1 MATIIVTESNLE
13 EIKASDKTVLL
24 DFYADWCVP
33 CKRLGPVLEDISD
46 ENPDIIVGKINV
58 EDEPDIAEE
67 FGIDNT
73 ARLPIDPAVASLVD
87 AGKVELVSG
96 EALSAFADEI
106 EHGCG
111 FSH

>member
-33 CKRLGPVLEDISD
+33 CKRLGPVLEDISE

-67 FGIDNT
+67 FGIMSVPTLIVLKYGDE
-73 ARLPIDPAVASLVD
+73 AD
-87 AGKVELVSG
+87 KVV
-96 EALSAFADEI
+96 
-106 EHGCG
+106 G
-111 FSH
+111 FRTKAQILDLLD

>member
-33 CKRLGPVLEDISD
+33 CKRLGPVLEDISE

-67 FGIDNT
+67 FGIMSVPTLIVLKSGDE
-73 ARLPIDPAVASLVD
+73 ADKAV
-87 AGKVELVSG
+87 
-96 EALSAFADEI
+96 
-106 EHGCG
+106 G
-111 FSH
+111 FRTKAQILDLLD

>member
-1 MATIIVTESNLE
+1 MATVIVTESNLE

-33 CKRLGPVLEDISD
+33 CKRLGPVLEDISE

-67 FGIDNT
+67 FGIMSVPTLIVLKYGDE
-73 ARLPIDPAVASLVD
+73 AEKAV
-87 AGKVELVSG
+87 
-96 EALSAFADEI
+96 
-106 EHGCG
+106 G
-111 FSH
+111 FRTKAQILDLLD

>member
-1 MATIIVTESNLE
+1 MATVIVTESNLE

-33 CKRLGPVLEDISD
+33 CKRLGPVLEDISE

-67 FGIDNT
+67 FGIMSIPTLIVLKYGDE
-73 ARLPIDPAVASLVD
+73 ADKAV
-87 AGKVELVSG
+87 
-96 EALSAFADEI
+96 
-106 EHGCG
+106 G
-111 FSH
+111 FRTKAQILDLLD

>member
-1 MATIIVTESNLE
+1 MATVIVTESNLE

-33 CKRLGPVLEDISD
+33 CKRLGPVLEDISE

-67 FGIDNT
+67 FGIMSVPTLIVLKYGDE
-73 ARLPIDPAVASLVD
+73 ADKAV
-87 AGKVELVSG
+87 
-96 EALSAFADEI
+96 
-106 EHGCG
+106 G
-111 FSH
+111 FRTKAQILDLLD

>member
-1 MATIIVTESNLE
+1 MATVIVTESNLK

-33 CKRLGPVLEDISD
+33 CKRLGPVLEDISE

-67 FGIDNT
+67 FGIMSVPTLIVLKYGDE
-73 ARLPIDPAVASLVD
+73 ADKAV
-87 AGKVELVSG
+87 
-96 EALSAFADEI
+96 
-106 EHGCG
+106 G
-111 FSH
+111 FRTKAQILDLLD

>member
-67 FGIDNT
+67 FGIMSVPTLIVLKYGDE
-73 ARLPIDPAVASLVD
+73 ADKAV
-87 AGKVELVSG
+87 
-96 EALSAFADEI
+96 
-106 EHGCG
+106 G
-111 FSH
+111 FRTKAQILDLLD

>member
-1 MATIIVTESNLE
+1 MATVIVTESNLE

-33 CKRLGPVLEDISD
+33 CKRLGPVLEDISE

-67 FGIDNT
+67 FGIMSVPTLIVLKYGDE
-73 ARLPIDPAVASLVD
+73 ADKAV
-87 AGKVELVSG
+87 
-96 EALSAFADEI
+96 
-106 EHGCG
+106 G
-111 FSH
+111 FRAKAQILDLLD

>member
-33 CKRLGPVLEDISD
+33 CKRLGPVLEDISE

-67 FGIDNT
+67 FGIMSVPTLIVLKYGDE
-73 ARLPIDPAVASLVD
+73 ADKAV
-87 AGKVELVSG
+87 
-96 EALSAFADEI
+96 
-106 EHGCG
+106 G
-111 FSH
+111 FRTKAQILDLLD

>member
-1 MATIIVTESNLE
+1 MATVFVTESNLE

-67 FGIDNT
+67 FGIMSVPTLIVLKYGDE
-73 ARLPIDPAVASLVD
+73 ADKAV
-87 AGKVELVSG
+87 
-96 EALSAFADEI
+96 
-106 EHGCG
+106 G
-111 FSH
+111 FRTKAQILDLLD

>member
-1 MATIIVTESNLE
+1 MATVIVTESNLE

-33 CKRLGPVLEDISD
+33 CKRLGPVLEDISE

-67 FGIDNT
+67 FGIMSVPTLVVLKYGDE
-73 ARLPIDPAVASLVD
+73 ADKAV
-87 AGKVELVSG
+87 
-96 EALSAFADEI
+96 
-106 EHGCG
+106 G
-111 FSH
+111 FRTKAQILDLLD

>member
-1 MATIIVTESNLE
+1 MATVIVTESNLE

-67 FGIDNT
+67 FGIMSVPTLVVLKYGDE
-73 ARLPIDPAVASLVD
+73 ADKAV
-87 AGKVELVSG
+87 
-96 EALSAFADEI
+96 
-106 EHGCG
+106 G
-111 FSH
+111 FRTKAQILDLLD

>member
-1 MATIIVTESNLE
+1 MATVIVTESNLE

-67 FGIDNT
+67 FGIMSVPTLIVLKYGDE
-73 ARLPIDPAVASLVD
+73 ADKAV
-87 AGKVELVSG
+87 
-96 EALSAFADEI
+96 
-106 EHGCG
+106 G
-111 FSH
+111 FRTKAQILDLLD

>member
-33 CKRLGPVLEDISD
+33 CKRLGPVLEDISE

-67 FGIDNT
+67 FGIMSVPT
-73 ARLPIDPAVASLVD
+73 LIVLKYGTKRTKP
-87 AGKVELVSG
+87 
-96 EALSAFADEI
+96 
-106 EHGCG
+106 
-111 FSH
+111 

>member
-1 MATIIVTESNLE
+1 MATVIVTESNLE

-33 CKRLGPVLEDISD
+33 CKRLGPVLEDISE

-67 FGIDNT
+67 FGIMSVPTFIVLKYADQ
-73 ARLPIDPAVASLVD
+73 ADKAV
-87 AGKVELVSG
+87 
-96 EALSAFADEI
+96 
-106 EHGCG
+106 G
-111 FSH
+111 FRTKAQLLDLLDQLK

>member
-33 CKRLGPVLEDISD
+33 CKRLGPVLEDISE

-67 FGIDNT
+67 FGIMSVPTLVVLKYGDE
-73 ARLPIDPAVASLVD
+73 ADKAV
-87 AGKVELVSG
+87 
-96 EALSAFADEI
+96 
-106 EHGCG
+106 G
-111 FSH
+111 FRTKAQILDLLD

>member
-1 MATIIVTESNLE
+1 MATVIVTESNLE

-33 CKRLGPVLEDISD
+33 CKRLGPVLEDISE

-67 FGIDNT
+67 FGIMSVPTLIVLKYGDE
-73 ARLPIDPAVASLVD
+73 AD
-87 AGKVELVSG
+87 KVV
-96 EALSAFADEI
+96 
-106 EHGCG
+106 G
-111 FSH
+111 FRTKAQILDLLD

>member
-1 MATIIVTESNLE
+1 MATVIVTESNLE

-33 CKRLGPVLEDISD
+33 CKRLGPVLEDISE

-67 FGIDNT
+67 FGIMSVPTLIVLKYGDEV
-73 ARLPIDPAVASLVD
+73 DKAV
-87 AGKVELVSG
+87 
-96 EALSAFADEI
+96 
-106 EHGCG
+106 G
-111 FSH
+111 FRTKAQILDLLD